1 MLTVPDQPVLDS
13 HPVSATET
21 MLEIGWKVGHNGGD
35 EILHY
40 TVKWSTDATFTVG
53 TESLTLS
60 VLVRASLSQQKGTWT
75 LTGLTKGMVY
85 YTEVGAHNCVG
96 SSTSQVAAYTT
107 ACSEN

>member
-1 MLTVPDQPVLDS
+1 MLSVPDQPVLYS
-13 HPVSATET
+13 RPVSAAET
-21 MLEIGWKVGHNGGD
+21 TLEIGWEVGHNGGD
-35 EILHY
+35 EISRY

-60 VLVRASLSQQKGTWT
+60 VLVRASLTQKKGTWT
-75 LTGLTKGMVY
+75 LTGLTKGTVY

-96 SSTSQVAAYTT
+96 SSISQVTDYTT